1 MQKTTGSVFIKRYM
15 CNHFNVNKPV
25 VIIDVGKN

>member
-15 CNHFNVNKPV
+15 CNHLNVNES
-25 VIIDVGKN
+25 VIIIVVGKN

>member
-1 MQKTTGSVFIKRYM
+1 MQKTTGPVFIKRYK

-25 VIIDVGKN
+25 IIIGVGKN